1 MAGVRRAENCK
12 VAPRSRE
19 PVVGVKS
26 IPVGV
31 GVAEVPTGLLPPQPF
46 RAAKPTNMKKTA
58 KIRETDRRMY
68 PPRRGKMQPS
78 GESMY
83 LLENVQCR
91 GEPVF
96 EQGLPGCPRACIQ
109 MRAIVL
115 TMFAGTCYI

>member
-1 MAGVRRAENCK
+1 MLPALGAR
-12 VAPRSRE
+12 
-19 PVVGVKS
+19 S

-31 GVAEVPTGLLPPQPF
+31 GVTAVPTGLLLPQPF
-46 RAAKPTNMKKTA
+46 RAAKPRSMRKTA
-58 KIRETDRRMY
+58 KTRETDRRMH
-68 PPRRGKMQPS
+68 PPRRDKVRPS

-96 EQGLPGCPRACIQ
+96 EQGLAGYPRACIQ